1 MSATYSYDQLKMMRG
16 QAVKDVWH
24 SMIGKPA
31 GIKNTTGLKNG
42 EEIIQAILKGQE
54 TPEFLKSFGV
64 RAPKHEEQVETKE
77 MPPKEKKK
85 PGPKPK
91 AKPAVAA
98 PKPPSSQTQTQT
110 QTQAYESTE
119 IPLSPQEVTRIVVR
133 KLIVDDSQYF
143 LDAKTN
149 KLYSVVEERPGAL
162 CGTWNPETR
171 EADLC

>member
-1 MSATYSYDQLKMMRG
+1 MSATYSYEQLKQMKG

-24 SMIGKPA
+24 AMIGKPA

-64 RAPKHEEQVETKE
+64 RAPKHEEQEQTKE

-91 AKPAVAA
+91 VKPAVQSVAV
-98 PKPPSSQTQTQT
+98 PKPLSF

-119 IPLSPQEVTRIVVR
+119 IPLIPQEVTRIVVR

-149 KLYSVVEERPGAL
+149 KLYSVVEGRPAAL

-171 EADLC
+171 EVDLS